1 MDIDV
6 NIIEDNIRL
15 RPFGREIER
24 LLFDNKKLLSLT
36 SWKPS
41 CDFMAELI

>member
-1 MDIDV
+1 MDTDV
-6 NIIEDNIRL
+6 NIIEDKIRL
-15 RPFGREIER
+15 RPVKSEIER

-41 CDFMAELI
+41 CDFMAELK

>member
-1 MDIDV
+1 MDTDV

-15 RPFGREIER
+15 RPVENETQR
-24 LLFDNKKLLSLT
+24 LVCNNKKLLSLT

-41 CDFMAELI
+41 CDLMV